1 MVDQKRSPNF
11 LDKTKA
17 NNSKIVQMIEAK
29 KGPVGPGHHNS
40 HRTAAIMKWLNSKE
54 SGKKGDSGGGQ
65 SNPYGNTPPDNPNV
79 DSNPNDWTP
88 KKSKNHGV
96 SPKGTPDKNLGEDRV
111 DKFKGAPDR
120 MPMFGLKDNKN
131 KAGGPTPNIHLPAP
145 RALSP
150 SEAKYY
156 EYLRSK
162 LNEPG
167 GVDRLNQFLQ
177 TVHDSQA

>member
-1 MVDQKRSPNF
+1 MADVKRSPNF

-17 NNSKIVQMIEAK
+17 NNSRIVDMIEAK

-40 HRTAAIMKWLNSKE
+40 HRTAAIMKWLSSKE
-54 SGKKGDSGGGQ
+54 SGSKNDSGDG
-65 SNPYGNTPPDNPNV
+65 STDNPNSGWKQKGTKSNSYKEYVNHDTKGV
-79 DSNPNDWTP
+79 D
-88 KKSKNHGV
+88 
-96 SPKGTPDKNLGEDRV
+96 PKGTPDKNLGKDQQS
-111 DKFKGAPDR
+111 KFGDSPDR
-120 MPMFGLKDNKN
+120 MPMFGLKSDKN
-131 KAGGPTPNIHLPAP
+131 ASAGPTPNIHLPAP

-150 SEAKYY
+150 REARYY

-177 TVHDSQA
+177 TVHDSEA